1 LLPESHHV
9 TGAAGTRGLALF
21 LLCLLLGGCAAVAQR
36 ASDRLATDLGRAVLD
51 HEDPETVRDGL
62 PAYLLL
68 LDALVQGDPEN
79 AATLRA
85 AAGLYASYAG
95 SFVDEPARA
104 ARLAA
109 RARDYSRRATCLDLA
124 ALCAQLDQPFDAFEL
139 AVAAVPEARTEALY
153 GLAGA
158 WATWIQTHSDDYGAI
173 ADIPKVEALLRR
185 VVERRPEHD
194 RGMAW
199 VYLGVLGSLR
209 PEAVGGRPEQGR
221 QAFERALAVSKGR
234 NLMAK
239 SLYARHY
246 ARLVFDQE
254 LHDRLLREVL
264 AADARE
270 PGFTLANVLAQRQA
284 QELLRTSPDYF

>member
-1 LLPESHHV
+1 ML
-9 TGAAGTRGLALF
+9 
-21 LLCLLLGGCAAVAQR
+21 LLCLWLAGCAAVAQR
-36 ASDRLATDLGRAVLD
+36 ASDRLASNLGRAVLD
-51 HEDPETVRDGL
+51 HDDPESIRDGL

-68 LDALVQGDPEN
+68 LDALVQGDPDS

-85 AAGLYASYAG
+85 ASALYASYAG
-95 SFVDEPARA
+95 SFVDDPARA
-104 ARLAA
+104 ARLAT
-109 RARDYSRRATCLDLA
+109 RARDYARRATCLDLE
-124 ALCAQLDQPFDAFEL
+124 ALCAQLDQPFDDFVH
-139 AVAAVPEARTEALY
+139 AVMATPDARTEALY

-173 ADIPKVEALLRR
+173 ADIPKVEALLQR
-185 VVERRPEHD
+185 VVAGQPKHD
-194 RGMAW
+194 RGMPW

-209 PEAVGGRPEQGR
+209 PAALGGRPEQGK
-221 QAFERALAVSKGR
+221 QAFERALTVSDGR

-239 SLYARHY
+239 TLYARHY
-246 ARLVFDQE
+246 ARLVFDQD

-264 AADARE
+264 AARPRE

>member
-1 LLPESHHV
+1 LLPDPCRILATPLMRGAV
-9 TGAAGTRGLALF
+9 T
-21 LLCLLLGGCAAVAQR
+21 LLLGLSLAGCAAVAQR
-36 ASDRLATDLGRAVLD
+36 ATDRLAADLGRAVLD
-51 HEDPETVRDGL
+51 HDDPESVRDGL

-79 AATLRA
+79 AATLHA

-95 SFVDEPARA
+95 SFVDDPARA
-104 ARLAA
+104 ARLAT

-124 ALCAQLDQPFDAFEL
+124 ALCAQLDRPFEEFGRAL
-139 AVAAVPEARTEALY
+139 AATPQARTVELY

-158 WATWIQTHSDDYGAI
+158 WATWIQTHSDDYAAI
-173 ADIPKVEALLRR
+173 ADIPKVEALLQR
-185 VVERRPEHD
+185 VVAQSPDHD

-221 QAFERALAVSKGR
+221 KAFERALEISAGR

-239 SLYARHY
+239 TLFARHY

-264 AADARE
+264 AADAHA